1 MPKAK
6 ASKETI
12 RTSIVIDDWGPGKTD
27 EQKMELLEHVFGQI
41 KEGYTSGHADRLYW
55 RLNEGT
61 IS

>member
-1 MPKAK
+1 MAK
-6 ASKETI
+6 NKTSQETI

-27 EQKMELLEHVFGQI
+27 DQKMLLLEHVLGQI
-41 KEGYTSGHADRLYW
+41 KEGYTSGHADRMYW

>member
-1 MPKAK
+1 MPKLK
-6 ASKETI
+6 PSQETI

-27 EQKMELLEHVFGQI
+27 DDKRMQLEHVFSQI
-41 KEGYTSGHADRLYW
+41 KKGYTSGHEDRMYW